1 MEKSEITVP
10 DMPYMREIF
19 KILRTGAFISEDC
32 LSDSNRRFYR
42 VIDDHFEAY
51 FKYFLQL
58 GFYLEKGYG
67 YVHLCE
73 ARPAGNIQSKL
84 RTDVGKYIEMIA
96 VLMKFR
102 PELAPGSQFKS
113 YELQMFCDQDDEMR
127 SVLPESDNGQLSSR
141 ITRFLENV
149 AKEGV
154 HRPVRRRD
162 DLLCHVS
169 FPLPEGIR
177 PAHTPVRRA
186 RQVQPG
192 EGDGAGGGNT
202 SGGSINRNGGID
214 HGIP

>member
-32 LSDSNRRFYR
+32 LSDSNRRYYR
-42 VIDDHFEAY
+42 VIDNHFEAY

-67 YVHLCE
+67 YIHLCE

-102 PELAPGSQFKS
+102 PELAPGTQFKS

-149 AKEGV
+149 AKEGFI
-154 HRPVRRRD
+154 
-162 DLLCHVS
+162 DLSVDETTCYVTSAFRYLKEYVLRIRLYGEHAK
-169 FPLPEGIR
+169 FNLEKEMAPEAET
-177 PAHTPVRRA
+177 PAVE
-186 RQVQPG
+186 Q
-192 EGDGAGGGNT
+192 
-202 SGGSINRNGGID
+202 SIAMEE
-214 HGIP
+214 

>member
-32 LSDSNRRFYR
+32 LSDSNRRYYR
-42 VIDDHFEAY
+42 VIDNHFEAY

-67 YVHLCE
+67 YIHLCE

-102 PELAPGSQFKS
+102 PELAPGAQFKS

-149 AKEGV
+149 AKEGFI
-154 HRPVRRRD
+154 
-162 DLLCHVS
+162 DLSVDETTCYVTSAFRYLKEYVLRIRLYGEHAK
-169 FPLPEGIR
+169 FNLEKEMAPEAET
-177 PAHTPVRRA
+177 PAVE
-186 RQVQPG
+186 Q
-192 EGDGAGGGNT
+192 
-202 SGGSINRNGGID
+202 SIAMEE
-214 HGIP
+214 